1 MFKLNTIGKFWGRI
15 KEKHKVKNFPADWQ
29 TRGQIRQR
37 QTDKDRW
44 TNWLTDRL
52 TDWETK
58 SCGRTDW
65 LTETHCQTRQ
75 KQTDKDRWTDRQSH
89 VDGLTDRDRW
99 TDWLVDP
106 QQTHWKTKNIYTC
119 ILQIQIN
126 NVSSLPLGCKELVW
140 KMAWR
145 TWHLVKGRM
154 TLSCFLNK
162 LGKHSWYFLLFLCL
176 QKTKY
181 M

>member
-29 TRGQIRQR
+29 RHVVRLDRGR
-37 QTDKDRW
+37 QTK
-44 TNWLTDRL
+44 TGEPTDWQTDWQTGRQSHVDGL
-52 TDWETK
+52 TDWQ
-58 SCGRTDW
+58 
-65 LTETHCQTRQ
+65 THCQTRQ

-176 QKTKY
+176 QKTTY